1 MKNLRQMKKRTLM
14 SMLFL
19 SVSLAAFAF
28 APQAW
33 ILSWSVTDITPRSAH
48 LVVEH
53 ENTQY
58 FELTIRKSD
67 GERVGYFRREI
78 NSLYPGDVIYSVMDI
93 ENLQPNTT
101 YTLFVLVESCRDEV
115 GHYTT
120 DFEYITFT
128 TPSEVQP

>member
-1 MKNLRQMKKRTLM
+1 MKTLRQMKKRTLM

-33 ILSWSVTDITPRSAH
+33 ILSWSVTDITSNSAH

-53 ENTQY
+53 ENAQY
-58 FELTIRKSD
+58 FELTISKSD
-67 GERVGYFRREI
+67 GESVGYFRREI
-78 NSLYPGDVIYSVMDI
+78 NSLYPGDIVYSIMDI
-93 ENLQPNTT
+93 ENLRPNTT
-101 YTLFVLVESCRDEV
+101 YTLKVIVESCRDEV
-115 GHYTT
+115 GHFTT